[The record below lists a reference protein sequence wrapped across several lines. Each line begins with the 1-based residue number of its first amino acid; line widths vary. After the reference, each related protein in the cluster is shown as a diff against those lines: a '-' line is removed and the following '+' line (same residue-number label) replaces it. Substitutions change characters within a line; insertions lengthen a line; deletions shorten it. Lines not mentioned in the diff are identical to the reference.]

1 MRRRRR
7 CVGFLPH
14 FFYFEPRV
22 PIPGYGDSE
31 GEGRS
36 ENERI
41 RGSEEVLKV
50 EELESIRLKD
60 LLGLTQEEA
69 ARRMGVSQP
78 TFHRILQAAR
88 RKIAS
93 ALVEGKALRIEG
105 GDFVLVSSEEQGRDQ
120 ATSNKTHAQ
129 FLNTPHHPQPPPP
142 PPQPICWM
150 PPCRGLGRR
159 GSGRKGNLR

>member
-14 FFYFEPRV
+14 FFYFEPCV
-22 PIPGYGDSE
+22 PIQGYGD

-41 RGSEEVLKV
+41 RGSESEEVLKV

-105 GDFVLVSSEEQGRDQ
+105 GDFVLVSGEEQQGRDQ
-120 ATSNKTHAQ
+120 VTSNKTHE
-129 FLNTPHHPQPPPP
+129 FLNPPHHPQPP

-150 PPCRGLGRR
+150 PPCRGLRRR
-159 GSGRKGNLR
+159 GGGRKGNLR

>member
-1 MRRRRR
+1 
-7 CVGFLPH
+7 VGFLPH

-22 PIPGYGDSE
+22 PIQGYGD
-31 GEGRS
+31 GEGRN

-41 RGSEEVLKV
+41 RGSESEEVLKV

-105 GDFVLVSSEEQGRDQ
+105 GDFVLVSGEEQGRDQ
-120 ATSNKTHAQ
+120 VTSNKTHAQ

-159 GSGRKGNLR
+159 GGGRKGKY

>member
-1 MRRRRR
+1 
-7 CVGFLPH
+7 VGFLPH

-22 PIPGYGDSE
+22 PIQGYGDS
-31 GEGRS
+31 EGRS

-41 RGSEEVLKV
+41 RGSESEEVLKV

-120 ATSNKTHAQ
+120 VTSNKTHAQ

-159 GSGRKGNLR
+159 GGGRKGNWR

>member
-1 MRRRRR
+1 M
-7 CVGFLPH
+7 GFLPH

-22 PIPGYGDSE
+22 PIQGYGD
-31 GEGRS
+31 GEGGS

-41 RGSEEVLKV
+41 RGSESEEVLKV

-120 ATSNKTHAQ
+120 VTSNKTHAQ

-159 GSGRKGNLR
+159 GSGRKGNWR

>member
-1 MRRRRR
+1 
-7 CVGFLPH
+7 VGFLPH

-22 PIPGYGDSE
+22 PIQGYGD
-31 GEGRS
+31 GEGRN

-41 RGSEEVLKV
+41 RGSESEEVLKV

-105 GDFVLVSSEEQGRDQ
+105 GDFVLVSGEEQQGRDQ
-120 ATSNKTHAQ
+120 VTSNKTHAQ
-129 FLNTPHHPQPPPP
+129 FLNTPSHPQPPPS

-159 GSGRKGNLR
+159 GSGRKGNWR